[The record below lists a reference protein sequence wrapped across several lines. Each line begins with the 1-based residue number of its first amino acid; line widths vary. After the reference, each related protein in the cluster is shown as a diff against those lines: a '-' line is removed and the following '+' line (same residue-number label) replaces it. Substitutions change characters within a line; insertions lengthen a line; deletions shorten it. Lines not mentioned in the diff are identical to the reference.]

1 MTMTPLEVARTAAIT
16 ADEKKAEDILLIDV
30 SGATDV
36 ADYFLIC
43 TASNNRLLDTVVE
56 EIEERVRLNC
66 GEKPLRIEGRA
77 NGGWVLMDYGQVVIH
92 VFLPETRAFYRL
104 ERLWGD
110 APRVSLGLEGEL
122 VEGAVETEVVAV
134 PDWLKDFR
142 D

>member
-30 SGATDV
+30 SVATDV
-36 ADYFLIC
+36 ADYFLVC

-56 EIEERVRLNC
+56 EIEEHVRINC
-66 GEKPLRIEGRA
+66 GEKPLRVEGRA
-77 NGGWVLMDYGQVVIH
+77 NGGWVLMDYGQVVVH

-110 APRVSLGLEGEL
+110 APRVRLGLEGEL
-122 VEGAVETEVVAV
+122 IEGEVVADHEPI
-134 PDWLKDFR
+134 PDWLKEEL
-142 D
+142 

>member
-92 VFLPETRAFYRL
+92 VFLPETRDFYRL
-104 ERLWGD
+104 ERLWGE
-110 APRVSLGLEGEL
+110 APRVEL
-122 VEGAVETEVVAV
+122 
-134 PDWLKDFR
+134 DLQ
-142 D
+142 